1 MTRINWFCFILFSV
15 LFTSQQIVAA
25 IDLARLYGH
34 EGHDVQ
40 KRSGKYPQLYY
51 VFIEFIRG
59 KWLGVNISGH
69 GQTVLDVGT
78 GIESETRNLIQHCIK
93 VTVINWIFK
102 FDEIFLNRISFLVD
116 CETQTIL
123 VNSQH
128 TRSDDTRMKPFT
140 NTSLPLKAYASK
152 KGAFERFM
160 LCTMRCE
167 WLLGLFKCDGNLKSS
182 NLDSYRSRF
191 ASLYFIISGENVGY
205 LGHA

>member
-40 KRSGKYPQLYY
+40 KRSGKYSQLYY

-93 VTVINWIFK
+93 
-102 FDEIFLNRISFLVD
+102 
-116 CETQTIL
+116 
-123 VNSQH
+123 
-128 TRSDDTRMKPFT
+128 
-140 NTSLPLKAYASK
+140 SLIGFSSLM
-152 KGAFERFM
+152 RF
-160 LCTMRCE
+160 
-167 WLLGLFKCDGNLKSS
+167 S
-182 NLDSYRSRF
+182 
-191 ASLYFIISGENVGY
+191 
-205 LGHA
+205 